1 LLRHSETLVPNP
13 NSSRLLPA
21 IYGALHALVD
31 AATVTVVFRACRL
44 HDLDPSAAFALVV
57 AYDVIA
63 FGSQSVFGWIT
74 DRLCR
79 PRQATML
86 GLSLTAACIGLL
98 PISPYAAMACAGVGN
113 SLFHL
118 GAGASVL
125 NLGLDRSSSA
135 GIFVAPGVLG
145 LGFGLYYGK
154 NPSLGPVWPMAIL
167 LMLGFA
173 IAAWILRDPETPRRV
188 PSTTTPGLPNGSLI
202 LLLLLGSI
210 AIRSLVGMSASR
222 GVPKSEWLLPGIT
235 LAAFAGKFIGGILAD
250 RYGWIVV
257 TVGALILSAPWIAMG
272 RQSLPSLLL
281 GLLLFQM
288 TMPVTL
294 VAVARVMPRYPATA
308 FGLTC
313 LALLVGALPTMFPLG
328 LAICSSTMLPV
339 WIAVS
344 AVFLYA
350 GLRHIAVDQISSVRA
365 AFAQIGGNS

>member
-1 LLRHSETLVPNP
+1 MFRHSENAVRNP
-13 NSSRLLPA
+13 NTTRLLPA

-31 AATVTVVFRACRL
+31 AASVTVVLRACRL
-44 HDLDPSAAFALVV
+44 HDLDPAVAFALVV

-63 FGSQSVFGWIT
+63 FGSQLIFGWII

-79 PRQATML
+79 PRQATMVGL
-86 GLSLTAACIGLL
+86 GLTAACIALL
-98 PISPYAAMACAGVGN
+98 PVSPYAAMACAGVGN

-154 NPSLGPVWPMAIL
+154 TPSLGPVWPLAIL

-173 IAAWILRDPETPRRV
+173 IVAWMLRGPETPRKA
-188 PSTTTPGLPNGSLI
+188 PSFTTPGMPNGSLI

-222 GVPKSEWLLPGIT
+222 GVPRSEWLLPGIAI
-235 LAAFAGKFIGGILAD
+235 AAFAGKSIGGILAD

-257 TVGALILSAPWIAMG
+257 TVGALVLSAPWIAMG
-272 RQSLPSLLL
+272 RQNLPSLLL
-281 GLLLFQM
+281 GLPLFQM

-313 LALLVGALPTMFPLG
+313 LALLLGALPTMFAWG
-328 LAICSSTMLPV
+328 LATCSSTMLPV
-339 WIAVS
+339 WIALS

-350 GLRHIAVDQISSVRA
+350 GLRPIAVDQMSPSRA
-365 AFAQIGGNS
+365 ALAQIGENS